1 LIIFFTTFQ
10 VQKLLSSILSQE
22 NSFCQIKPVNP
33 VEESLETIL
42 TLIKTGEFKI
52 NEEKNLLFVNGI
64 FQSAQDEM
72 ISERK
77 EEISEL
83 YSDLIDDPFDYHKLS
98 LISILNR
105 HQKIMK
111 NQENFIKFQEKYFLE
126 SLKFATKENKIFL
139 IKYLETLRKS
149 RESSKK
155 FVKNLD
161 LKEFFKIACSDMSCA
176 EILIEFCLEMDV
188 TVEDLLNIIA
198 KIKYHDGQ
206 ILMGIVFKVIWKNEV
221 NLI

>member
-1 LIIFFTTFQ
+1 
-10 VQKLLSSILSQE
+10 
-22 NSFCQIKPVNP
+22 
-33 VEESLETIL
+33 
-42 TLIKTGEFKI
+42 
-52 NEEKNLLFVNGI
+52 
-64 FQSAQDEM
+64 M

-83 YSDLIDDPFDYHKLS
+83 YSDLIGDPFDYHKLS
-98 LISILNR
+98 LISILKD
-105 HQKIMK
+105 QKIMK
-111 NQENFIKFQEKYFLE
+111 NQENFINFQEKYFLE

-139 IKYLETLRKS
+139 IKFLETLRKS

-161 LKEFFKIACSDMSCA
+161 LKEFFKIACSDLSCA

-198 KIKYHDGQ
+198 KIKYHDCQ

>member
-1 LIIFFTTFQ
+1 MIIFFTTFQ